1 VICHPF
7 HLTYR
12 QRITDWIY
20 AEAIKSWPSRPV
32 SGVAPLMARRSPP
45 EAKAILHRMALR
57 DEGALAELY
66 AHYGRAVYGLAM
78 RVLGHAG
85 WAEETTQDVFLKV
98 WRDPR
103 AWNPSGGTFESWF
116 LTLARYTAIDRL
128 RKETR
133 HQPAVQ
139 VPLDDE
145 LQADDDPGGDAVEQA
160 QTAAQVR
167 GLLDHLSPE
176 QRQVVEL
183 AFFRGMTHSEL
194 AAALSLPLGT
204 VKTRLRLAL
213 QKLRALWI
221 AKADG
226 EP

>member
-1 VICHPF
+1 MV
-7 HLTYR
+7 
-12 QRITDWIY
+12 
-20 AEAIKSWPSRPV
+20 
-32 SGVAPLMARRSPP
+32 RRNPP

-66 AHYGRAVYGLAM
+66 AHYGRVVYSLAM

-98 WRDPR
+98 WRDPH
-103 AWNPSGGTFESWF
+103 AWDPSGGTFESWF

-128 RKETR
+128 RRETR
-133 HQPAVQ
+133 HQPATQ
-139 VPLDDE
+139 VPLDDDI
-145 LQADDDPGGDAVEQA
+145 QADDDPGWEAVEQE

-167 GLLDHLSPE
+167 GLLDSLSHA
-176 QRQVVEL
+176 QRQVVEM

-213 QKLRALWI
+213 QKLKALWEE
-221 AKADG
+221 KSDG